1 MTRERSRGR
10 KRGTEK
16 CNVSARKS
24 KSQDVPINY
33 EGVRGSGVK
42 QGREGGAVGRRGS
55 REEGGVELVATNKSH
70 SLTPNRT
77 VRFNR
82 TKISDS
88 SSVFQS
94 LAPLPNIAAD
104 AVTNSSAPLVQ
115 SLKATLDPL
124 RSSVPQGLPRNRNF
138 AAKLPKIEKL
148 RRKQEAICALHFSLH
163 AGIKEIYDEMRQ
175 ADQEEDESCHDYEV
189 HGDDLK

>member
-1 MTRERSRGR
+1 MQFDLFS
-10 KRGTEK
+10 
-16 CNVSARKS
+16 
-24 KSQDVPINY
+24 
-33 EGVRGSGVK
+33 
-42 QGREGGAVGRRGS
+42 
-55 REEGGVELVATNKSH
+55 
-70 SLTPNRT
+70 
-77 VRFNR
+77 NR

-148 RRKQEAICALHFSLH
+148 RRKQEAICALHFRLTS
-163 AGIKEIYDEMRQ
+163 IQ
-175 ADQEEDESCHDYEV
+175 FNF
-189 HGDDLK
+189 LKPA